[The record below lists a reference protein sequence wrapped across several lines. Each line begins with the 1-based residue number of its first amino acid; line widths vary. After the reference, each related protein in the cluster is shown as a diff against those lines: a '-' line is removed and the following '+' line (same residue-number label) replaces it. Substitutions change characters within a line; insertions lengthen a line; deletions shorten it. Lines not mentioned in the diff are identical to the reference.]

1 MQVILQENISSLGNA
16 GDVVTVKDGYGRN
29 YLLPRGKAV
38 LADPKNM
45 RMLEHQ
51 KRVVA
56 AKEMK
61 RKKESEDLARKLGE
75 LSVTISREAGEA
87 EKIFGSVTTKD
98 IADVLRREG
107 YVIDRH
113 DIKLE
118 EPIKQLGIFDV
129 SVKLHPEVTGT
140 VRVWVVKK

>member
-1 MQVILQENISSLGNA
+1 MQVILQENIPLLGSA
-16 GDVVTVKDGYGRN
+16 GEVVTVKDGYGRN

-38 LADPKNM
+38 LADPKNL

-56 AKEMK
+56 AKQMK
-61 RKKESEDLARKLGE
+61 CKKEAEDLARKLGE
-75 LSVTISREAGEA
+75 LSITIGREASEA

-98 IADVLRREG
+98 LADALRREG
-107 YVIDRH
+107 YVVDRH

-118 EPIKQLGIFDV
+118 EPIKQLGVFDV
-129 SVKLHPEVTGT
+129 SIKLHPEVAGT